1 MRSVKNAGCRY
12 HKNDSCRKIGS
23 LFFMYPADMKPTAS
37 FFRTT

>member
-23 LFFMYPADMKPTAS
+23 LFFYAPGRYKPTAS